1 MAHEDHRF
9 DTERDGVRWNR
20 KELASL
26 QPASSVPVEKLSA
39 EAWLRTKGLRVTPQ
53 RRLVLDRMLQQVGR
67 HWSADELHEALRAQL
82 SELARGTIYNILAE
96 LTRVGLVEELR
107 RHDGSALYGVRLV
120 PHHHFYCEDCRR
132 WFDVKPVGLGSLALS
147 ADDRGRFAVQ
157 TVAVVFHGLCV
168 DCARN
173 DTPIGPS

>member
-1 MAHEDHRF
+1 MD
-9 DTERDGVRWNR
+9 R

-26 QPASSVPVEKLSA
+26 QPASPIPMEQLSA

-107 RHDGSALYGVRLV
+107 GHDGSALFGVHLV
-120 PHHHFYCEDCRR
+120 PHHHFFCEGCRR
-132 WFDVKPVGLGSLALS
+132 WFDVTPVGLGSLALS
-147 ADDRGRFAVQ
+147 PDDRGRFAVQ
-157 TVAVVFHGLCV
+157 TVAVVFHGRCAE
-168 DCARN
+168 CARGEA
-173 DTPIGPS
+173 PIGPS